1 MPDTALI
8 IGLPVTCR
16 RLERQLDLLDDR
28 PVTIGWVLAGG
39 VGDTGDGDP
48 ILGSIDELEAIIAC
62 RRPSL
67 ALISLPAVMS
77 ELVAS
82 VRTRLRRLGVP
93 LRLSSR
99 RSYASGIM
107 GWCGIVQDVA
117 PTHVISS
124 FLDRRE
130 L

>member
-62 RRPSL
+62 RNSDTTSRKRPRYDSGT
-67 ALISLPAVMS
+67 SMTLP
-77 ELVAS
+77 
-82 VRTRLRRLGVP
+82 RR
-93 LRLSSR
+93 
-99 RSYASGIM
+99 
-107 GWCGIVQDVA
+107 
-117 PTHVISS
+117 
-124 FLDRRE
+124 
-130 L
+130 